1 LQNFVKDGTIQAI
14 AVQGSYQMGYKGIQ
28 TVVGVI
34 EKKPPPK
41 FVDTGVVM
49 VDKGNIDQPVA
60 KNVLY

>member
-1 LQNFVKDGTIQAI
+1 
-14 AVQGSYQMGYKGIQ
+14 MGFKGIQ

-34 EKKPPPK
+34 EKKAPPK

-49 VDKGNIDQPVA
+49 VDKDNIDQPVA